1 MFGPDLPAGSFPLGR
16 TQEECKECCMRR
28 KLRKAQRRKGGRG
41 GGGADDV
48 KEKTRV
54 RRDQIRKRLIVFT
67 HAMFNKR
74 KQK

>member
-1 MFGPDLPAGSFPLGR
+1 MQGMLHEKKTKEGP
-16 TQEECKECCMRR
+16 EEE
-28 KLRKAQRRKGGRG
+28 G
-41 GGGADDV
+41 GGERRRGADDV

-67 HAMFNKR
+67 HARFNKR

>member
-1 MFGPDLPAGSFPLGR
+1 MQGMLHEKKTKEGP
-16 TQEECKECCMRR
+16 EEEGG
-28 KLRKAQRRKGGRG
+28 AGGR
-41 GGGADDV
+41 GADDV